1 MATNKT
7 VFFLIGI
14 LLIVLGASMLAPYS
28 LQIVFRENSHS
39 FISASFVT
47 IFIGVLFVLAN
58 LEREFKLNL
67 RQTFL
72 FSSLAWIMVALFG
85 SLPFLLSTQNFT
97 LSEAFFESMSGI
109 TTTGAT
115 IISDLDNSPKSIL
128 LWRAIMQWLGGIG
141 IVVMAITILPLLKV
155 GGMQLFK
162 MEGPDSTEKIL
173 PRTIEVATIII
184 STYIAL
190 TFLCGFFY
198 WTFGMSIFDS
208 VSHAMTT
215 IATGGFSTHNDSIG
229 YFNSSNIEIVASI
242 FIILGSIPFISY
254 LKFAQG
260 NKKVFFQD
268 VQIRGLIYLLALSIF
283 VMFLYLLFINNESNL
298 FDKIRISSFNV
309 ISILSGTGYVTDDF
323 GLWGKFSL
331 IFFLLLMF
339 IGGCAGSTACG
350 IKIFRLQMLLI
361 FLKNQIK
368 KIISPN
374 SVIILKYNNQK
385 ISDNF
390 INSVI
395 IFIFTFLFIFL
406 IIAMLLS
413 ISGLD
418 FITSISGAASSISNV
433 GPGLGDIIGPNG
445 NYKDIP
451 DISKWI
457 LSAGMLLGRLELF
470 AVLVYSFRLFGEINY
485 GNL

>member
-7 VFFLIGI
+7 VFFLVGI
-14 LLIVLGASMLAPYS
+14 LLIVLGVSMLAPYY
-28 LQIVFRENSHS
+28 LQIIFKENSHS
-39 FISASFVT
+39 FASASIVT
-47 IFIGVLFVLAN
+47 IFLGILFVLAN
-58 LEREFKLNL
+58 LEVEFKLNL

-72 FSSLAWIMVALFG
+72 FSSLAWFMVAIFG
-85 SLPFLLSTQNFT
+85 SLPFLLSELDFT
-97 LSEAFFESMSGI
+97 FSEAFFESMSGI

-173 PRTIEVATIII
+173 PRTVEVAAIII
-184 STYIAL
+184 STYLIL
-190 TFLCGFFY
+190 TFLCSFFY
-198 WTFGMSIFDS
+198 WIFGMTIFDS
-208 VSHAMTT
+208 ICHAMTT

-229 YFNSSNIEIVASI
+229 FFKNSNIEIVASI

-254 LKFAQG
+254 LKFSQG
-260 NKKVFFQD
+260 NRKIFFQD
-268 VQIRGLIYLLALSIF
+268 VQIKGLIYLLIISIAI
-283 VMFLYLLFINNESNL
+283 MFFYLVFINYESNI

-331 IFFLLLMF
+331 IFFLFLMF

-361 FLKNQIK
+361 FLRNQIK
-368 KIISPN
+368 KLISPN
-374 SVIILKYNNQK
+374 SVIITKYNNQK

-406 IIAMLLS
+406 ITAMLLS

-418 FITSISGAASSISNV
+418 FITSISGAASAISNV

-451 DISKWI
+451 DLSKWI
-457 LSAGMLLGRLELF
+457 LSIGMLLGRLELF
-470 AVLVYSFRLFGEINY
+470 AILVLFFPSFWRN
-485 GNL
+485 

>member
-14 LLIVLGASMLAPYS
+14 LLIVLGTSMLAPYMM
-28 LQIVFRENSHS
+28 QVIFKEGSHS

-47 IFIGVLFVLAN
+47 IFVGILFVLAN
-58 LEREFKLNL
+58 LEKEFKLNL

-72 FSSLAWIMVALFG
+72 FSSLAWIMVAIFG
-85 SLPFLLSTQNFT
+85 SLPFVLSNQNFSV
-97 LSEAFFESMSGI
+97 SEAFFESMSGI

-173 PRTIEVATIII
+173 PRTIEVAAIII
-184 STYIAL
+184 STYIIL
-190 TFLCGFFY
+190 TFLCGIFY
-198 WTFGMSIFDS
+198 WFFGMTIFDS

-229 YFNSSNIEIVASI
+229 YFKNSNIEIVASI

-260 NKKVFFQD
+260 NKRVFFQD
-268 VQIRGLIYLLALSIF
+268 VQIKGLIYLLAVSIII
-283 VMFLYLLFINNESNL
+283 MFIYLVFINYESSL

-368 KIISPN
+368 KLISPN
-374 SVIILKYNNQK
+374 NVIIAKYNNQK
-385 ISDNF
+385 ISDDF
-390 INSVI
+390 IKSVI
-395 IFIFTFLFIFL
+395 IFIFTFLFIFM

-418 FITSISGAASSISNV
+418 FITSVSGAASAISNV
-433 GPGLGDIIGPNG
+433 GPGLGEMIGPNG

-451 DISKWI
+451 DLSKWI

-470 AVLVYSFRLFGEINY
+470 AVLVLFFPSFWRN
-485 GNL
+485 

>member
-1 MATNKT
+1 MSTNKT
-7 VFFLIGI
+7 GFFLIGI
-14 LLIVLGASMLAPYS
+14 LLIVLGAFMLAPYT
-28 LQIVFRENSHS
+28 LQIIFDEGSHS

-47 IFIGVLFVLAN
+47 IFIGILFILAN
-58 LEREFKLNL
+58 LEKEFKLNL

-85 SLPFLLSTQNFT
+85 SLPFLLSTQNFSF
-97 LSEAFFESMSGI
+97 SEAFFESMSGI

-155 GGMQLFK
+155 CGMQFFK

-173 PRTIEVATIII
+173 PRTIEVAAIII
-184 STYIAL
+184 STYIIL
-190 TFLCGFFY
+190 TLFCGFFY
-198 WTFGMSIFDS
+198 WIFGMTLFDS
-208 VSHAMTT
+208 ICHAMTT

-229 YFNSSNIEIVASI
+229 FFKNSNIEIIASL

-254 LKFAQG
+254 LKFSQG
-260 NKKVFFQD
+260 NKKIFFQD
-268 VQIRGLIYLLALSIF
+268 VQIKGLIYLLVISIL
-283 VMFLYLLFINNESNL
+283 VMFLYLLFINYEGNL
-298 FDKIRISSFNV
+298 FEKIRISSFNV

-331 IFFLLLMF
+331 IFFLFLMF

-361 FLKNQIK
+361 FLKNQVK
-368 KIISPN
+368 KLIYPN
-374 SVIILKYNNQK
+374 SVIITKYNNHK
-385 ISDNF
+385 ISDDF
-390 INSVI
+390 IRSVI
-395 IFIFTFLFIFL
+395 IFIFSFLFIFL

-418 FITSISGAASSISNV
+418 FVTSISGAASSISNV
-433 GPGLGDIIGPNG
+433 GPGLGEIIGPDG
-445 NYKDIP
+445 NYKTLP
-451 DISKWI
+451 DLSKWI
-457 LSAGMLLGRLELF
+457 LATGMLLGRLELF
-470 AVLVYSFRLFGEINY
+470 AVLVLFFPSFWRN
-485 GNL
+485 

>member
-14 LLIVLGASMLAPYS
+14 LLIVLGFSMLAPYS
-28 LQIVFRENSHS
+28 LQIIFEEGSHS
-39 FISASFVT
+39 FISSSFVT
-47 IFIGVLFVLAN
+47 IFIGILFILAN
-58 LEREFKLNL
+58 LEKEFKLNL

-72 FSSLAWIMVALFG
+72 FSSLAWFMVAVFG
-85 SLPFLLSTQNFT
+85 SLPFLLSSQDF
-97 LSEAFFESMSGI
+97 SFSDAFFESMSGI

-141 IVVMAITILPLLKV
+141 IVVMAITILPLLRV

-173 PRTIEVATIII
+173 PRTIEVAAIII
-184 STYIAL
+184 STYIIL
-190 TFLCGFFY
+190 TFLCGLFY
-198 WTFGMSIFDS
+198 WIFGMTIFDS
-208 VSHAMTT
+208 ISHAMTT
-215 IATGGFSTHNDSIG
+215 IATGGFSTHNGSIG
-229 YFNSSNIEIVASI
+229 FFNNSNIEIVASI

-254 LKFAQG
+254 LKFVQG
-260 NKKVFFQD
+260 NKRIFFKD
-268 VQIRGLIYLLALSIF
+268 EQIKGLIYLLIISIAI
-283 VMFLYLLFINNESNL
+283 MFFYLVFINYESDL
-298 FDKIRISSFNV
+298 FEKIRISSFNV

-331 IFFLLLMF
+331 IFFLFLMF
-339 IGGCAGSTACG
+339 VGGCAGSTACG
-350 IKIFRLQMLLI
+350 IKIFRFQILLL
-361 FLKNQIK
+361 FFKNQIK
-368 KIISPN
+368 KLISPN
-374 SVIILKYNNQK
+374 SVIITKYNNQK
-385 ISDNF
+385 ISEDF
-390 INSVI
+390 IKSII

-413 ISGLD
+413 VSGLD
-418 FITSISGAASSISNV
+418 FITSVSGAASSISNV

-451 DISKWI
+451 NLSKWI
-457 LSAGMLLGRLELF
+457 LSIGMLLGRLELF
-470 AVLVYSFRLFGEINY
+470 AVLVLFFPSFWRS
-485 GNL
+485 

>member
-14 LLIVLGASMLAPYS
+14 LLIVLGASMLAPYV
-28 LQIVFRENSHS
+28 LQVVLNEGSHS

-47 IFIGVLFVLAN
+47 IFIGILFILAN
-58 LEREFKLNL
+58 LEKESKLNL

-72 FSSLAWIMVALFG
+72 FSSLAWVTVAVFG
-85 SLPFLLSTQNFT
+85 SLPFLLSTQNFSF
-97 LSEAFFESMSGI
+97 SEAFFESMSGI

-184 STYIAL
+184 STYIIL
-190 TFLCGFFY
+190 TLMCGFFY
-198 WTFGMSIFDS
+198 WIFGMTIFDS

-229 YFNSSNIEIVASI
+229 FFKSSNIEMVASI

-254 LKFAQG
+254 LKFTQG
-260 NKKVFFQD
+260 NKKIFFQD
-268 VQIRGLIYLLALSIF
+268 VQIRGLIYLLLISIII
-283 VMFLYLLFINNESNL
+283 MFLYLLLINDESSL

-331 IFFLLLMF
+331 IFFLALMF

-374 SVIILKYNNQK
+374 SVIITKYNNQK

-451 DISKWI
+451 DTSKWI

-470 AVLVYSFRLFGEINY
+470 AVLVLFFPSFWRG
-485 GNL
+485 

>member
-1 MATNKT
+1 
-7 VFFLIGI
+7 
-14 LLIVLGASMLAPYS
+14 
-28 LQIVFRENSHS
+28 
-39 FISASFVT
+39 
-47 IFIGVLFVLAN
+47 
-58 LEREFKLNL
+58 
-67 RQTFL
+67 
-72 FSSLAWIMVALFG
+72 
-85 SLPFLLSTQNFT
+85 
-97 LSEAFFESMSGI
+97 MSGI

-162 MEGPDSTEKIL
+162 MEGPDTTEKIL
-173 PRTIEVATIII
+173 PRTIEVAAIII
-184 STYIAL
+184 STYVAL
-190 TFLCGFFY
+190 TFLCGLFY
-198 WTFGMSIFDS
+198 WLFGMTIFDS
-208 VSHAMTT
+208 VCHAMTT

-229 YFNSSNIEIVASI
+229 FFKNSNIEIIASL

-254 LKFAQG
+254 LKFSQG
-260 NKKVFFQD
+260 NRKIFFND
-268 VQIRGLIYLLALSIF
+268 VQIKGLIYLLIISTAI
-283 VMFLYLLFINNESNL
+283 MFLYLLFINFESSL
-298 FDKIRISSFNV
+298 IDKIRISSFNV

-331 IFFLLLMF
+331 VFFLFLMF

-361 FLKNQIK
+361 FLKDQIK
-368 KIISPN
+368 KLIYPN
-374 SVIILKYNNQK
+374 SVIITKYNNQK
-385 ISDNF
+385 ISDDF
-390 INSVI
+390 IKSVI

-433 GPGLGDIIGPNG
+433 GPGLGEMIGPNG
-445 NYKDIP
+445 NYKALP
-451 DISKWI
+451 DLSKWI
-457 LSAGMLLGRLELF
+457 LAAGMLLGRLELF
-470 AVLVYSFRLFGEINY
+470 AVLVLFFPSFWRN
-485 GNL
+485 

>member
-1 MATNKT
+1 MAANKT

-14 LLIVLGASMLAPYS
+14 LLIVLGISMLAPYII
-28 LQIVFRENSHS
+28 QIVLDEGSHS

-47 IFIGVLFVLAN
+47 IFIGILFILAN
-58 LEREFKLNL
+58 LEKEFKLNL

-72 FSSLAWIMVALFG
+72 FSSLAWVMVATFG
-85 SLPFLLSTQNFT
+85 SLPFLLSAQNFNF
-97 LSEAFFESMSGI
+97 SDAFFESMSGI

-173 PRTIEVATIII
+173 PRTVEVAAIII
-184 STYIAL
+184 STYIVL
-190 TFLCGFFY
+190 TFFCGFFY
-198 WTFGMSIFDS
+198 WLFGMTIFDS
-208 VSHAMTT
+208 VCHAMTT

-229 YFNSSNIEIVASI
+229 FFKNSNIEIVASI

-254 LKFAQG
+254 LKFTQG
-260 NKKVFFQD
+260 NRKVFFQD
-268 VQIRGLIYLLALSIF
+268 VQIKGLIYLLSVSII
-283 VMFLYLLFINNESNL
+283 VMFIYLLFINYETGIL
-298 FDKIRISSFNV
+298 DKIRISSFNV

-368 KIISPN
+368 KLISPN
-374 SVIILKYNNQK
+374 SVIITKYNNQK

-413 ISGLD
+413 ITGLD

-433 GPGLGDIIGPNG
+433 GPGLGEIIGPNG
-445 NYKDIP
+445 NYKNIP

-470 AVLVYSFRLFGEINY
+470 AVLVLFFPSFWRN
-485 GNL
+485 

>member
-1 MATNKT
+1 MTSNKT

-14 LLIVLGASMLAPYS
+14 LLIVLGLSMLVPYS
-28 LQIVFRENSHS
+28 IQVIYEENSHS
-39 FISASFVT
+39 FISSSFVT
-47 IFIGVLFVLAN
+47 IFIGILCILAN
-58 LEREFKLNL
+58 LEKDLKLSL

-72 FSSLAWIMVALFG
+72 FSTLAWVTVAIFG
-85 SLPFLLSTQNFT
+85 SLPFILSNQTF
-97 LSEAFFESMSGI
+97 SFSDAFFESMSGI

-173 PRTIEVATIII
+173 PRTIEVAAIII
-184 STYIAL
+184 STYIVL
-190 TFLCGFFY
+190 TLFCGFFY
-198 WTFGMSIFDS
+198 WIFGMTVFDS
-208 VSHAMTT
+208 VCHAMTT
-215 IATGGFSTHNDSIG
+215 IATGGFSTHNESIG
-229 YFNSSNIEIVASI
+229 FFENSNIEIVASL

-254 LKFAQG
+254 LKFSQG
-260 NKKVFFQD
+260 NRKIFFQD
-268 VQIRGLIYLLALSIF
+268 VQIKGLIYLLMFSTII
-283 VMFLYLLFINNESNL
+283 MFLYLLFINYQGNL
-298 FDKIRISSFNV
+298 FEKIRISSFNV

-331 IFFLLLMF
+331 IFFLFLMF

-361 FLKNQIK
+361 FLKNQVK
-368 KIISPN
+368 KLIYPN
-374 SVIILKYNNQK
+374 SVIITKYNNQK
-385 ISDNF
+385 ISDDF
-390 INSVI
+390 IRSVI
-395 IFIFTFLFIFL
+395 IFIFSFLFIFL

-418 FITSISGAASSISNV
+418 FVTSISGAASSISNV
-433 GPGLGDIIGPNG
+433 GPGLGEIIGPDG
-445 NYKDIP
+445 NYKSLP
-451 DISKWI
+451 DLSKWI
-457 LSAGMLLGRLELF
+457 LATGMLLGRLELF
-470 AVLVYSFRLFGEINY
+470 AVLVLFFPSFWRN
-485 GNL
+485 

>member
-1 MATNKT
+1 MAANKT

-14 LLIVLGASMLAPYS
+14 LLIVLGASMLAPYT
-28 LQIVFRENSHS
+28 LQITFNEGSHS

-47 IFIGVLFVLAN
+47 IFIGILFILAN
-58 LEREFKLNL
+58 LEKEFKLNL

-72 FSSLAWIMVALFG
+72 FSSLAWVMVAAFG
-85 SLPFLLSTQNFT
+85 SLPFVLSTQNFT
-97 LSEAFFESMSGI
+97 FSEAFFESMSGI

-173 PRTIEVATIII
+173 PRTVEVAAIII
-184 STYIAL
+184 STYIIL
-190 TFLCGFFY
+190 TLFCGFFY
-198 WTFGMSIFDS
+198 WVFGMSVFDS
-208 VSHAMTT
+208 ISHAMTT

-229 YFNSSNIEIVASI
+229 FFKNSNIEIVASI

-260 NKKVFFQD
+260 NKKIFFQD
-268 VQIRGLIYLLALSIF
+268 VQIRGLIYLLLMAI
-283 VMFLYLLFINNESNL
+283 VIMFFYLIFINYESSL

-368 KIISPN
+368 KILSPN
-374 SVIILKYNNQK
+374 SVIISKYNNQR

-395 IFIFTFLFIFL
+395 IFIFSFLFIFL
-406 IIAMLLS
+406 LIAMLLS

-433 GPGLGDIIGPNG
+433 GPGLGEIIGPNG
-445 NYKDIP
+445 NYKNIP
-451 DISKWI
+451 DLSKWI

-470 AVLVYSFRLFGEINY
+470 AVLVLFFPSFWRN
-485 GNL
+485 

>member
-1 MATNKT
+1 MVTNKT

-28 LQIVFRENSHS
+28 IQVLYKENSHS
-39 FISASFVT
+39 FISSSFVT
-47 IFIGVLFVLAN
+47 IFIGILFVLAN
-58 LEREFKLNL
+58 LEKEFKLNL

-72 FSSLAWIMVALFG
+72 FSTLAWVMVAIFG
-85 SLPFLLSTQNFT
+85 SLPFLLSANEFT
-97 LSEAFFESMSGI
+97 ISDAFFESMSGI

-162 MEGPDSTEKIL
+162 MEGPDTTEKIL
-173 PRTIEVATIII
+173 PRTIEVAAIII
-184 STYIAL
+184 STYIVL
-190 TFLCGFFY
+190 TFLCGLFY
-198 WTFGMSIFDS
+198 WLFGMTIFDS
-208 VSHAMTT
+208 ICHAMTT

-229 YFNSSNIEIVASI
+229 FFKNSNIEIIASI

-254 LKFAQG
+254 LKFSQG
-260 NKKVFFQD
+260 NRKIFFND
-268 VQIRGLIYLLALSIF
+268 VQIKGLIYLLAVSI
-283 VMFLYLLFINNESNL
+283 VIMFLYLLFINFESSL
-298 FDKIRISSFNV
+298 IDKIRISSFNV

-331 IFFLLLMF
+331 VFFLFLMF

-361 FLKNQIK
+361 FLKDQIK
-368 KIISPN
+368 KLIYPN
-374 SVIILKYNNQK
+374 SVIITKYNNQK
-385 ISDNF
+385 ISDDF
-390 INSVI
+390 IKSVI

-413 ISGLD
+413 VSGLD

-433 GPGLGDIIGPNG
+433 GPGLGDLIGPNG
-445 NYKDIP
+445 NYKMLP
-451 DISKWI
+451 DLSKWI
-457 LSAGMLLGRLELF
+457 LAAGMLLGRLELF
-470 AVLVYSFRLFGEINY
+470 AVLVLFFPSFWRN
-485 GNL
+485 

>member
-7 VFFLIGI
+7 VFFLIGV
-14 LLIVLGASMLAPYS
+14 LLIVLGASMLAPYA
-28 LQIVFRENSHS
+28 LQILLDEGSHS

-47 IFIGVLFVLAN
+47 IFIGVLFILAN
-58 LEREFKLNL
+58 LEKEFRLNL

-72 FSSLAWIMVALFG
+72 FSTLAWVMVAVFG
-85 SLPFLLSTQNFT
+85 SLPFMLSVKTFSF
-97 LSEAFFESMSGI
+97 SEAFFESMSGI

-173 PRTIEVATIII
+173 PRTFEVATIII

-198 WTFGMSIFDS
+198 WIFGMSIFDS
-208 VSHAMTT
+208 ISHAMTT
-215 IATGGFSTHNDSIG
+215 IATGGFSTHNESIG
-229 YFNSSNIEIVASI
+229 FFKNSNIEIVASI

-254 LKFAQG
+254 LKFLQG
-260 NKKVFFQD
+260 NRKIFFQD
-268 VQIRGLIYLLALSIF
+268 VQIKGLIYLLIISII
-283 VMFLYLLFINNESNL
+283 VMFLYLLFINYDSGVL
-298 FDKIRISSFNV
+298 DKIRISSFNV

-331 IFFLLLMF
+331 IFFLFLMF

-361 FLKNQIK
+361 FLRNQIK
-368 KIISPN
+368 KIVSPN
-374 SVIILKYNNQK
+374 SVIVTKYNNQK

-390 INSVI
+390 FNSVI

-433 GPGLGDIIGPNG
+433 GPGLGEMIGPNG

-451 DISKWI
+451 DVSKWI

-470 AVLVYSFRLFGEINY
+470 AVLVLFFPSFWRN
-485 GNL
+485 

>member
-14 LLIVLGASMLAPYS
+14 LLIVLGASMLGPYA
-28 LQIVFRENSHS
+28 LQVILDEGSHS

-47 IFIGVLFVLAN
+47 IFIGVLFILAN
-58 LEREFKLNL
+58 LEKEFKLNL

-72 FSSLAWIMVALFG
+72 FSSLAWVMVALFG
-85 SLPFLLSTQNFT
+85 SLPFVLSTQDFT
-97 LSEAFFESMSGI
+97 FSEAFFESMSGI

-115 IISDLDNSPKSIL
+115 IISDLDSSPKSIL

-173 PRTIEVATIII
+173 PRTIEAAAIII
-184 STYIAL
+184 STYIIL

-198 WTFGMSIFDS
+198 WVFGMTMFDS

-229 YFNSSNIEIVASI
+229 FFKNPNIEIVASI

-260 NKKVFFQD
+260 NRKVFFND
-268 VQIRGLIYLLALSIF
+268 VQIKGLIYLLVISIT
-283 VMFLYLLFINNESNL
+283 VMFFYLMFINYESSL
-298 FDKIRISSFNV
+298 LDKIRVSSFNV

-331 IFFLLLMF
+331 VFFLLLMF

-361 FLKNQIK
+361 FLKNQIQK
-368 KIISPN
+368 LITPN
-374 SVIILKYNNQK
+374 SVIITKYNNQK

-406 IIAMLLS
+406 IMAMLLS
-413 ISGLD
+413 ITGLD

-445 NYKDIP
+445 NYQAIP

-457 LSAGMLLGRLELF
+457 LSIGMLLGRLELF
-470 AVLVYSFRLFGEINY
+470 AVLVLFFPSFWRN
-485 GNL
+485 

>member
-7 VFFLIGI
+7 VFFLIGV
-14 LLIVLGASMLAPYS
+14 LLIVLGVSMLAPYTM
-28 LQIVFRENSHS
+28 QIVFHENSHS
-39 FISASFVT
+39 FISSSFVT
-47 IFIGVLFVLAN
+47 IFIGILFILAN
-58 LEREFKLNL
+58 LEKEFKLNL

-72 FSSLAWIMVALFG
+72 FSTLAWVMVAIFG
-85 SLPFLLSTQNFT
+85 SLPFLLSAADFT
-97 LSEAFFESMSGI
+97 VSEAFFESMSGI

-115 IISDLDNSPKSIL
+115 IISDLDSSPKSIL

-162 MEGPDSTEKIL
+162 MEGPDTTEKIL

-184 STYIAL
+184 STYVAL
-190 TFLCGFFY
+190 TFFCGFFY
-198 WTFGMSIFDS
+198 WIFGMTIFDS
-208 VSHAMTT
+208 VCHAMTT

-229 YFNSSNIEIVASI
+229 FFKNSYIEIIASI

-254 LKFAQG
+254 LKFSQG
-260 NKKVFFQD
+260 NRKIFFTD
-268 VQIRGLIYLLALSIF
+268 VQIKGLIYLLTISITIMF
-283 VMFLYLLFINNESNL
+283 VYLLFINFESSL
-298 FDKIRISSFNV
+298 LDKIRISSFNV

-331 IFFLLLMF
+331 IFFLFLMF

-361 FLKNQIK
+361 FLRDHVK
-368 KIISPN
+368 KLIRPN
-374 SVIILKYNNQK
+374 SVIITKYNNQK
-385 ISDNF
+385 ISDDF
-390 INSVI
+390 IKSVI

-433 GPGLGDIIGPNG
+433 GPGLGDLIGPNG
-445 NYKDIP
+445 NYKNLP
-451 DISKWI
+451 DLSKWI

-470 AVLVYSFRLFGEINY
+470 AVLVLFFPSFWRN
-485 GNL
+485 

>member
-1 MATNKT
+1 MQVVYN
-7 VFFLIGI
+7 
-14 LLIVLGASMLAPYS
+14 
-28 LQIVFRENSHS
+28 ENSHS
-39 FISASFVT
+39 FISSSFVT
-47 IFIGVLFVLAN
+47 IFIGILCILAN
-58 LEREFKLNL
+58 LEKDLKLNL

-72 FSSLAWIMVALFG
+72 FSTLAWVTVAIFG
-85 SLPFLLSTQNFT
+85 SLPFVLSSQTF
-97 LSEAFFESMSGI
+97 SFSDAFFESMSGI

-173 PRTIEVATIII
+173 PRTIEVAAIII
-184 STYIAL
+184 STYIIL
-190 TFLCGFFY
+190 TLFCGFFY
-198 WTFGMSIFDS
+198 WIFGMTVFDS
-208 VSHAMTT
+208 ICHAMTT

-229 YFNSSNIEIVASI
+229 FFKNSNIEIVASL

-254 LKFAQG
+254 LKFSQG
-260 NKKVFFQD
+260 NKKIFFQD
-268 VQIRGLIYLLALSIF
+268 VQIKGLIYLLAFSIL
-283 VMFLYLLFINNESNL
+283 VMFLYLLFINYESNL
-298 FDKIRISSFNV
+298 FEKIRISSFNV

-361 FLKNQIK
+361 FLKNYVK
-368 KIISPN
+368 KLIYPN
-374 SVIILKYNNQK
+374 SVIITKYNNQK
-385 ISDNF
+385 ISDDF
-390 INSVI
+390 IRSVI
-395 IFIFTFLFIFL
+395 IFIFSFLFIFL

-418 FITSISGAASSISNV
+418 FVTSISGAASSISNV
-433 GPGLGDIIGPNG
+433 GPGLGEIIGPDG
-445 NYKDIP
+445 NYKSLP
-451 DISKWI
+451 DLSKWI
-457 LSAGMLLGRLELF
+457 LAAGMLLGRLELF
-470 AVLVYSFRLFGEINY
+470 AVLVLFFPSFWRN
-485 GNL
+485 

>member
-14 LLIVLGASMLAPYS
+14 LLVVLGSSMLAPYAIQVI
-28 LQIVFRENSHS
+28 LNENSHS

-47 IFIGVLFVLAN
+47 IFIGVLFILAN
-58 LEREFKLNL
+58 LEKEFKLNL

-72 FSSLAWIMVALFG
+72 FSSLAWVMVAAFG

-184 STYIAL
+184 STYIVL
-190 TFLCGFFY
+190 TFICGLFY
-198 WTFGMSIFDS
+198 WIFGMTVFDS

-229 YFNSSNIEIVASI
+229 FFKNSNIEIVASI

-260 NKKVFFQD
+260 NKKIFFQD
-268 VQIRGLIYLLALSIF
+268 VQIKGLIYLLAISIF
-283 VMFLYLLFINNESNL
+283 IMFFYLILINYESSL
-298 FDKIRISSFNV
+298 LDKIRISSFNV

-361 FLKNQIK
+361 FLKNQIQK
-368 KIISPN
+368 LVSPN
-374 SVIILKYNNQK
+374 SVIITKYNSQK
-385 ISDNF
+385 ISDSF

-418 FITSISGAASSISNV
+418 LITSISGAASSISNV

-445 NYKDIP
+445 NYRDIP
-451 DISKWI
+451 DLSKWI

-470 AVLVYSFRLFGEINY
+470 AVLVLFFPSFWRN
-485 GNL
+485 

>member
-1 MATNKT
+1 MASNKT

-14 LLIVLGASMLAPYS
+14 LLIVLGASMLAPYFI
-28 LQIVFRENSHS
+28 QVIYRENSHS
-39 FISASFVT
+39 FVSSSFVT
-47 IFIGVLFVLAN
+47 IFIGILFILAN
-58 LEREFKLNL
+58 LEKEFKLNL

-72 FSSLAWIMVALFG
+72 FSTLAWLMVAIFG
-85 SLPFLLSTQNFT
+85 SLPFLLSANEFT
-97 LSEAFFESMSGI
+97 ISEAFFESMSGI

-141 IVVMAITILPLLKV
+141 IVVMAITILPILKV

-162 MEGPDSTEKIL
+162 MEGPDTTEKIL
-173 PRTIEVATIII
+173 PRTIEVAAIII

-190 TFLCGFFY
+190 TFLCGLFY
-198 WTFGMSIFDS
+198 WIFGMTIFDS
-208 VSHAMTT
+208 ICHSMTT

-229 YFNSSNIEIVASI
+229 FFKNSNIEIIASI

-254 LKFAQG
+254 LKFSQG
-260 NKKVFFQD
+260 NRKIFFSD
-268 VQIRGLIYLLALSIF
+268 VQIKGLIYLLAISIT
-283 VMFLYLLFINNESNL
+283 VMFVYLLFINFESTL
-298 FDKIRISSFNV
+298 IDKIRISSFNV

-331 IFFLLLMF
+331 VFFLFLMF

-361 FLKNQIK
+361 FLKDQIK
-368 KIISPN
+368 KLIYPN
-374 SVIILKYNNQK
+374 SVIITKYNNQK
-385 ISDNF
+385 ISDDF
-390 INSVI
+390 IKSVI
-395 IFIFTFLFIFL
+395 LFIFTFLFIFL

-433 GPGLGDIIGPNG
+433 GPGLGDMIGPNG
-445 NYKDIP
+445 NYKALP
-451 DISKWI
+451 DLAKWI
-457 LSAGMLLGRLELF
+457 LTAGMLLGRLELF
-470 AVLVYSFRLFGEINY
+470 AVLVLFFPSFWRN
-485 GNL
+485 

>member
-14 LLIVLGASMLAPYS
+14 LLIVLGASMLAPYV
-28 LQIVFRENSHS
+28 LQVVLDEGSHS

-47 IFIGVLFVLAN
+47 IFIGILFVLAN
-58 LEREFKLNL
+58 LEKEFKLNL

-72 FSSLAWIMVALFG
+72 FSSLAWVTVAVFG
-85 SLPFLLSTQNFT
+85 SLPFLLSTQNFSF
-97 LSEAFFESMSGI
+97 SEAFFESMSGI

-184 STYIAL
+184 STYIIL
-190 TFLCGFFY
+190 TLTCGFFY
-198 WTFGMSIFDS
+198 WIFGMTIFDS
-208 VSHAMTT
+208 ISHAMTT

-229 YFNSSNIEIVASI
+229 FFKSSNIEMVASI

-254 LKFAQG
+254 LKFTQG

-268 VQIRGLIYLLALSIF
+268 VQIRGLIYLLLISIII
-283 VMFLYLLFINNESNL
+283 MFLYLLLINDESSL

-331 IFFLLLMF
+331 IFFLALMF

-374 SVIILKYNNQK
+374 SVIITKYNNQK

-418 FITSISGAASSISNV
+418 FITSISGAASAISNV
-433 GPGLGDIIGPNG
+433 GPGLGDMIGPNG
-445 NYKDIP
+445 NYNKIP

-470 AVLVYSFRLFGEINY
+470 AVLVLFFPSFWRN
-485 GNL
+485 